1 MKSRICILSVAMV
14 LIIGLFNVSLAET
27 GRLVDIPVP
36 PESSGYTDFTEQE
49 AKEKAEQLEKDKNN
63 VTSAEDYV
71 GKSSNNYLKMME
83 VEGYELIP
91 KFNRQNDS
99 YKIFVKDDSINNFN
113 VIAETD
119 NDKAKVEGI
128 GNINVSNS
136 ERKINLKVTA
146 ENGNI
151 KVYTINIEN
160 EANKPKN
167 QKGNMLISLI
177 IIIAVA
183 VAIVVV
189 GIIFIK
195 KKKK

>member
-99 YKIFVKDDSINNFN
+99 YTIFVKDDSINNFN

-183 VAIVVV
+183 IVVV

>member
-183 VAIVVV
+183 TVV

>member
-183 VAIVVV
+183 TVVV

>member
-183 VAIVVV
+183 IVVV

>member
-99 YKIFVKDDSINNFN
+99 YTIYVKDDSINNFN

-119 NDKAKVEGI
+119 NEKARVEGI
-128 GNINVSNS
+128 GNINISSND
-136 ERKINLKVTA
+136 RKINVKVTA

-151 KVYTINIEN
+151 NMYTINVEN
-160 EANKPKN
+160 ESNKPKDP
-167 QKGNMLISLI
+167 KGNILISFI
-177 IIIAVA
+177 IIIV
-183 VAIVVV
+183 VAIIVIL
-189 GIIFIK
+189 IIFVRK
-195 KKKK
+195 KKD

>member
-14 LIIGLFNVSLAET
+14 LIIGLSNVSLAET

-183 VAIVVV
+183 TVVV

>member
-83 VEGYELIP
+83 IEGYELIP

-183 VAIVVV
+183 TVVV

>member
-183 VAIVVV
+183 TVVVV

>member
-183 VAIVVV
+183 IVV

>member
-183 VAIVVV
+183 IVVI